1 MKKIISA
8 AAAGILLA
16 GCISGENSMKSPKLK
31 YPEAFASLR
40 TDAPALLFPA
50 VLPIY
55 GTDDE
60 NLTNTRALMQ
70 HLYETG
76 GITEFAIMFPLSP
89 QGSNPYEKT
98 AVYAERFARLKKLVK
113 NPDWKIGILI
123 QQTIGMSATWNKN
136 PNRTLPWQRTVTM
149 ENAPSIRFCPLDPD
163 FREYIKKSTAGLFK
177 SNPAF
182 ILFDDDTRLYIQ
194 NQVECFCPRHVEYFN
209 KKYGTNYTPAELQTA
224 MKNAPEGAKIL
235 HQFADARRETL
246 ADYVKMVRDEL
257 DKVNP
262 DAPGIYC
269 TNSGHV
275 NEMMHYARAAAGKN
289 PVIVR
294 NANGGYLE
302 RCPRNIV
309 FQKGHGEA
317 IAVLHEGK
325 IDILLDESDT
335 CPHSMFSKTAHTMNF
350 HIIFGLLHGC
360 NGGKLWISNTRFYA
374 PDPIKKYPETIGK
387 NQGLYRE
394 LNRTL
399 KGVKWHGAQRSVPA
413 PENDLRPDFPGK
425 YYHIMDWE
433 SKATGYFG
441 LPHRCAKATV
451 KGIHMFVGEQIKHF
465 SDAELER
472 FLSDGCILDASA
484 AKELGKRG
492 FSKLVGVVPE
502 PLTAKTSAGEWMK
515 GMNYPVRQFGS
526 NKYKLVPADKNVVP
540 EYISEF
546 RDTDYN
552 QAAKTVKVSDG
563 AALFTNSKGAKV
575 ITVPFD
581 ICDSRISIV
590 PERQDYMRKI
600 FDIMGVLP
608 AWSAEPFDIYFRF
621 GTLANGRQDIAAV
634 CNISYEPMTEVNI
647 GVKKVPSKIEKLS
660 PDGGWDIC
668 KFTLKKD
675 ILTIDDK
682 LRCSE
687 IGIYK
692 FSY

>member
-1 MKKIISA
+1 MNKIISA
-8 AAAGILLA
+8 AAAVLLLA
-16 GCISGENSMKSPKLK
+16 GCVSGENKMKNNQLK
-31 YPEAFASLR
+31 YPEAYSRLR
-40 TDAPALLFPA
+40 TDAPALKFPA

-55 GTDDE
+55 GADDTE
-60 NLTNTRALMQ
+60 LTNTRALIQ

-76 GITEFAIMFPLSP
+76 GITEFAIMFPLNP
-89 QGSNPYEKT
+89 QGGNPYEKT
-98 AVYAERFARLKKLVK
+98 AVYAERFARLRKLIT
-113 NPDWKIGILI
+113 NPEFKIGILI

-163 FREYIKKSTAGLFK
+163 FRKYIRTSVAGLFK
-177 SNPAF
+177 SKPDF

-194 NQVECFCPRHVEYFN
+194 KQVECFCPRHVEYFN
-209 KKYGTNYTPAELQTA
+209 KKYGTKYTPEELQTA
-224 MKNAPEGAKIL
+224 MKNAPEGAEIL
-235 HQFADARRETL
+235 HQFAEARRETL

-262 DAPGIYC
+262 DAEGIYC

-275 NEMMHYARAAAGKN
+275 NEMLHYARAAAGKN
-289 PVIVR
+289 KVIVR
-294 NANGGYLE
+294 NATGGYLE
-302 RCPRNIV
+302 RCVRDIV
-309 FQKGHGEA
+309 FKKGHGEA
-317 IAVLHEGK
+317 IAVMHKGE

-335 CPHSMFSKTAHTMNF
+335 CPHSLFSKTAHTMNF
-350 HIIFGLLHGC
+350 HIIFGLLHGH

-374 PDPIKKYPETIGK
+374 PEPVKKYPEVIGR

-399 KGVKWHGAQRSVPA
+399 KDVQWQGAQRSIPA
-413 PENDLRPDFPGK
+413 PDKDLRPDFPGR

-433 SKATGYFG
+433 SKMTGYFG
-441 LPHRCAKATV
+441 LPHRCEKATV

-484 AKELGKRG
+484 AIEMGKRG
-492 FSKLVGVVPE
+492 FAGLVGVVPE
-502 PLTAKTSAGEWMK
+502 EFTQKTSAGEWMK
-515 GMNYPVRQFGS
+515 GMDYPVRQFGS
-526 NKYKLVPADKNVVP
+526 KKYKLVPADKNNVP

-546 RDTDYN
+546 RDSDYN
-552 QAAKTVKVSDG
+552 QSAKTVKVCDG
-563 AALFTNSKGAKV
+563 AALFKNAKGAQV
-575 ITVPFD
+575 VTVPFD

-600 FDIMGVLP
+600 YDIMGVLP
-608 AWSAEPFDIYFRF
+608 AWCAEPFDTYFRF
-621 GTLANGRQDIAAV
+621 GNLANGKQDIAAV
-634 CNISYEPMTEVNI
+634 CNISYEPMEEVRI
-647 GVKKVPSKIEKLS
+647 GVKKIPAKIEKLS
-660 PDGGWDIC
+660 SDGGWDEC
-668 KFTLKKD
+668 KFVVKGNL
-675 ILTIDDK
+675 LTISDR
-682 LRCSE
+682 LRCAD

>member
-1 MKKIISA
+1 M
-8 AAAGILLA
+8 AGLLLA
-16 GCISGENSMKSPKLK
+16 GCISGENKMQNTKLK
-31 YPEAFASLR
+31 YPAAYALLR
-40 TDAPALLFPA
+40 TDAPALTFPS
-50 VLPIY
+50 VMPIY
-55 GTDDE
+55 GTDDAE
-60 NLTNTRALMQ
+60 LTNTRNLMQ

-76 GITEFAIMFPLSP
+76 GITEFAIMFPLNP

-98 AVYAERFARLKKLVK
+98 AVYAERFARLKKLVN

-163 FREYIKKSTAGLFK
+163 FRKYIKTSVAGLFK
-177 SNPAF
+177 SKPDF

-194 NQVECFCPRHVEYFN
+194 KQVECFCPRHVDYFN
-209 KKYGTNYTPAELQTA
+209 KKYGTNYTPSQLQSV

-235 HQFADARRETL
+235 HQFAEARRETL
-246 ADYVKMVRDEL
+246 AGYVKMVRDEL

-262 DAPGIYC
+262 NARGIYC

-275 NEMMHYARAAAGKN
+275 NDMVHYARAAAGKN

-294 NANGGYLE
+294 NATGGYLE
-302 RCPRNIV
+302 RCVRDIV
-309 FQKGHGEA
+309 FKKGHGEA
-317 IAVLHEGK
+317 IAVMHENE

-335 CPHSMFSKTAHTMNF
+335 CPHSLFSKTAQTMNF
-350 HIIFGLLHGC
+350 HIIFGLLHGH

-374 PDPIKKYPETIGK
+374 PGPVKKYPEVIGK
-387 NQGLYRE
+387 YQGLYRE

-399 KGVKWHGAQRSVPA
+399 KGVKWQGAQRSIPA
-413 PENDLRPDFPGK
+413 PENDLRPDFPGM

-441 LPHRCAKATV
+441 LPHRCAKADV

-484 AKELGKRG
+484 AIELGKRG

-502 PLTAKTSAGEWMK
+502 EFTAKTSAGEWMK
-515 GMNYPVRQFGS
+515 GTNYPVRLFGS
-526 NKYKLVPADKNVVP
+526 KKYKLVPADKDAVP

-546 RDTDYN
+546 RDTEYN
-552 QAAKTVKVSDG
+552 QSGKTTFVCNG
-563 AALFTNSKGAKV
+563 AAVFTNAKGAKIV
-575 ITVPFD
+575 TVPFD

-600 FDIMGVLP
+600 FDITGVLP
-608 AWSAEPFDIYFRF
+608 AWSAAPFDTYFRF
-621 GTLANGRQDIAAV
+621 GNLANGKQDIAAV
-634 CNISYEPMTEVNI
+634 CNISYEPMEEVNI
-647 GVKKVPSKIEKLS
+647 GVKKIPSKIEKLS
-660 PDGGWDIC
+660 PDGGWDVC
-668 KFTLKKD
+668 KFTVNKD
-675 ILTIDDK
+675 ILVIEDH
-682 LRCSE
+682 LRCAD